1 MTGNG
6 DVTYNARRNLLGA
19 IPLNKQITYHLWD
32 VAYSGQKS
40 NYDVKLLRK
49 SKWHSQQKTGE
60 SNDKFISSLIYWRH
74 SHLAGCITS
83 LDFNPTGERAATINN
98 LGICLISDLSTNY
111 FRYQLRIFDREG
123 NSKFYC
129 ILFYLFQQ

>member
-60 SNDKFISSLIYWRH
+60 SNDKFISSLIY
-74 SHLAGCITS
+74 
-83 LDFNPTGERAATINN
+83 
-98 LGICLISDLSTNY
+98 
-111 FRYQLRIFDREG
+111 
-123 NSKFYC
+123 
-129 ILFYLFQQ
+129 